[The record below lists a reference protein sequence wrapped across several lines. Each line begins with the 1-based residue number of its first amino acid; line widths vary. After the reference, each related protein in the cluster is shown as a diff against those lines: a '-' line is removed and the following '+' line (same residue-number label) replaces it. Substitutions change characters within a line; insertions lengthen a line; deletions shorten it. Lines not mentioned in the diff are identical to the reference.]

1 MGRSRGFLLGTNTR
15 FGGNIKKI
23 IYSTE
28 HPSYIKLSGILS
40 EHGLMGAKEDI
51 LIQAILNV
59 LLPKNTLTEND
70 CITQGIDILGD
81 EWEY

>member
-1 MGRSRGFLLGTNTR
+1 MKN
-15 FGGNIKKI
+15 K
-23 IYSTE
+23 IYSVE

-59 LLPKNTLTEND
+59 LLPKKTITEND
-70 CITQGIDILGD
+70 CITHGVDVLGD
-81 EWEY
+81 EWCY